1 MDRVDRLE
9 RIRRLEA
16 ARGGTK
22 VIAYVTSTRENLE
35 AMMALDVVP
44 VVYRHLVAL
53 SADTEKPKLDL
64 FLHSNGGDGTV
75 PWRLVNLMREFG
87 AEFHVLVP
95 HHAFSAATLT
105 ALGADT
111 VVMHPMGMLGPIDPT
126 VTTPYNPENPA
137 NPTQRLGISVEDV
150 ASYISLVRDDV
161 GIRHEEELVK
171 AFELL
176 ARRIHPLALGTV
188 KRSTSQ
194 SRMLGEKLLRSR
206 RKNDL
211 DDHSIK
217 ELVEKLASQL
227 FYHGHPI
234 SRREA
239 ADDIKLPFV
248 VDAKEEVADSMWS
261 LYEAYAEDMQL
272 EQPFNA
278 ITEALAVT
286 GPLELPPA
294 PKMGGEGQY
303 TPTDISIGHAEI
315 GPYSGVRVESTARS
329 DRNAISFDVVTR
341 REWTGEIQ
349 AKISILKTGWEQD
362 A

>member
-1 MDRVDRLE
+1 
-9 RIRRLEA
+9 
-16 ARGGTK
+16 
-22 VIAYVTSTRENLE
+22 
-35 AMMALDVVP
+35 MALDVVP
-44 VVYRHLVAL
+44 LIYRHLREL
-53 SADTEKPKLDL
+53 SVVPEKPRIDL
-64 FLHSNGGDGTV
+64 FIHSNGGDSTV
-75 PWRLVNLMREFG
+75 PWRLVNLIREF
-87 AEFHVLVP
+87 ASEFNVLVP

-126 VTTPYNPENPA
+126 VTTPYNPANPE

-176 ARRIHPLALGTV
+176 ARKVHPLALGTV

-194 SRMLGEKLLRSR
+194 SRMLGEKLLRKR
-206 RKNDL
+206 TQNDL

-239 ADDIKLPFV
+239 IDDIKLPFV
-248 VDAKEEVADSMWS
+248 KEAEGDVAEAMWA
-261 LYEAYAEDMQL
+261 LYETYVEDMQL
-272 EQPFNA
+272 EEPFNA
-278 ITEALAVT
+278 VALGLAQT
-286 GPLELPPA
+286 GPLALPSA
-294 PKMGGEGQY
+294 PQMGAPGQY
-303 TPTDISIGHAEI
+303 TPTTISVANAQL
-315 GPYSGVRVESTARS
+315 GPYSGARVESTARS
-329 DRNAISFDVVTR
+329 DRNAITFDVVLTR
-341 REWTGEIQ
+341 DWTGEIT
-349 AKISILKTGWEQD
+349 AKLSILATGWERET
-362 A
+362 